1 MTGTKIVV
9 VVLVL
14 IAVVFVV
21 FIVVG
26 IGNDDPKKQPTSAN
40 INQQPMPSIVGRL
53 GQVIGSHGP
62 KLDAAHMHPA
72 LTVFDLQKQR
82 SYTIAVLPDNDNAV
96 RQAEFKVTL
105 GNACAHLVFDAG
117 KGAPDGFN
125 KPQDTHANDPNSKV
139 PNRNDVTF
147 SIPKQGGSLTIDR
160 EVASSTATC
169 TVTLK

>member
-1 MTGTKIVV
+1 MSGTKIVII
-9 VVLVL
+9 VLVL

-21 FIVVG
+21 LVIWG
-26 IGNDDPKKQPTSAN
+26 IGNHDDSKKTTSTN
-40 INQQPMPSIVGRL
+40 INQQTMPPIVGRL
-53 GQVIGSHGP
+53 EQMFGSHGP
-62 KLDAAHMHPA
+62 KLDAAHMRPA

-82 SYTIAVLPDNDNAV
+82 SYTIEVLPDNDHAV
-96 RQAEFKVTL
+96 RQAEFRVTL

-125 KPQDTHANDPNSKV
+125 KPQDTHANDSNNKV

-147 SIPKQGGSLTIDR
+147 SIPKQGGSLTIEH
-160 EVASSTATC
+160 EVASSTAPC